1 MEMEREPVK
10 ETSRIAVSSI
20 YCVLAAIASII
31 LSCFVTLFRIEPLSM
46 IFTAGA
52 AFFFG
57 AGFVLGLLSL
67 AVIFIRRKRTK
78 GFLWA
83 ILSILLSVVPMYF
96 LVGIWLGAGAR
107 AELGKAHVGTYNL
120 HILGKEL
127 VKYAEKHDGYLPVA
141 NHWCEELL
149 KNNLKLS
156 EANFRHPQSRIV
168 GLKGECHF
176 AFNRNLSEM
185 RLADIPG
192 DVVLVF
198 EADGSW
204 NLNGT
209 EELLKTRYREQGFIT
224 IFIAN
229 GKMLDYWFYK
239 SAIRKFDKRRGMY
252 YEKPRWKP

>member
-1 MEMEREPVK
+1 MDREPIK
-10 ETSRIAVSSI
+10 KTSRIAVVSI

-31 LSCFVTLFRIEPLSM
+31 LSCFFTLFRIDPLAV
-46 IFTAGA
+46 IFIAGA
-52 AFFFG
+52 EFFFC

-67 AVIFIRRKRTK
+67 AVIIICRKRTK
-78 GFLWA
+78 GLLWA

-96 LVGIWLGAGAR
+96 IVGVWLGSKAR
-107 AELGKAHVGTYNL
+107 AELGAAHVGTYNL
-120 HILGKEL
+120 RILGKEMI
-127 VKYAEKHDGYLPVA
+127 KYSENHNGYLPVDDQ
-141 NHWCEELL
+141 WCDALM

-176 AFNRNLSEM
+176 AFNRSLSGM

-198 EADGSW
+198 EADGDW

-209 EELLKTRYREQGFIT
+209 DELLKTRYREQGYIT
-224 IFIAN
+224 IFFAN
-229 GKMLDYWFYK
+229 GKMSDYWFYK

-252 YEKPRWKP
+252 YEQARWNP